1 MTTALRETVTTALT
15 LLIFAVIG
23 SALLSGT
30 FSLTRPAIVASEQ
43 AEKLARISETL
54 PAGSYDNDLV
64 RDARPLPPDPLL
76 GLRHAGL
83 YYPAFKAGIPVAV
96 VLEAA
101 APDGYAGEIRL
112 LVGILAD
119 GRIAGVRVTAH
130 KETPGL
136 GDYID
141 AAKSRWIHVFDG
153 RRLGDPADAL
163 WKVRKDGGY
172 FDYMAGATIT
182 PRAVVKAVHR
192 SLQYFAAH
200 RETLLSNPAQE
211 RPTGDRPAAGP
222 QTKPQQRPRPSPE
235 AAQDDR
241 RQANDLSRNP

>member
-1 MTTALRETVTTALT
+1 MSHALRETVTTALT
-15 LLIFAVIG
+15 LLVFAVIG

-30 FSLTRPAIVASEQ
+30 FSLTRPSIAASEQ

-54 PAGSYDNDLV
+54 PAGSYDNDLIH
-64 RDARPLPPDPLL
+64 DARTLPPDPLL
-76 GLRHAGL
+76 GLRHAAQ
-83 YYPAFKAGIPVAV
+83 YYPALKDGRPVAV

-130 KETPGL
+130 RETPGL
-136 GDYID
+136 GDYIE

-153 RRLGDPADAL
+153 RSLGDPPEAL
-163 WKVRKDGGY
+163 WRVRKDGGH

-182 PRAVVKAVHR
+182 PRAVVKAVSR
-192 SLQYFAAH
+192 SLKYFEAH
-200 RETLLSNPAQE
+200 RDELLASPAA
-211 RPTGDRPAAGP
+211 DRPPRALIPSAAGP
-222 QTKPQQRPRPSPE
+222 ETKPQRQPLPGLTAANKQE
-235 AAQDDR
+235 A
-241 RQANDLSRNP
+241 SE

>member
-15 LLIFAVIG
+15 LLVFAVIG

-30 FSLTRPAIVASEQ
+30 FSLTRPSIAASEQ

-54 PAGSYDNDLV
+54 PVGSYDNDPV

-76 GLRHAGL
+76 GLRHAGQ
-83 YYPAFKAGIPVAV
+83 YYPAFKAGVPVAV
-96 VLEAA
+96 VLEAV

-119 GRIAGVRVTAH
+119 GRIAGVRVSAH

-141 AAKSRWIHVFDG
+141 AAKSRWIRVFDG
-153 RRLGDPADAL
+153 RSLGDPADAQ
-163 WKVRKDGGY
+163 WKVRKDGGQ

-182 PRAVVKAVHR
+182 PRAVVKAVYR
-192 SLQYFAAH
+192 SLKYFEAH
-200 RETLLSNPAQE
+200 RATLL
-211 RPTGDRPAAGP
+211 PTPSPGRPASDPIPPATGVES
-222 QTKPQQRPRPSPE
+222 KPQPRPSNP
-235 AAQDDR
+235 DDTAR
-241 RQANDLSRNP
+241 